1 MYSQVNQPNKDS
13 DQPNTRI
20 VGIANEFKNFIGS
33 YSCYFKTAT
42 GSVDTQAEQYLCGLM
57 EAKRRNMERMAEVV
71 PNCDDQSLQNFLTNS
86 PWCGRS
92 VLDRIAQDVD
102 DIFGDDPDTCLLV
115 DESGILKKG
124 NKSVGV
130 KRQWCGRYGKVD
142 NCQVGV
148 YLALSCRE
156 NNSLIDTRL
165 YLPETWANDP
175 ERCREAGLPEEH
187 IVFKTKSELALEM
200 VAHAHSTSIRFNWIG
215 ADGGYG
221 KEPGFLRSLDSDGH
235 IFVVDVH
242 KDQRIYLENPK
253 PTVPEPKPGKGRN
266 PTRLVAQ
273 CDPIRVD
280 KWTNEQPESEWQRI
294 TVRKTTRGKLDVDIL
309 HMRVWLWDG
318 EEAEAHCWHL
328 IVRREIASQE
338 EIKYTLSN
346 APEETSTE
354 RLAFMQGQRYWVERS
369 IQDGKSECGLAD
381 YQVRLWNGWHH
392 HMVLVMMAMLFMLK
406 TRMTH
411 KDQYSLLSCADI
423 VELLAHF
430 LPRRDVTVA
439 EILRQMEERHRR
451 RQSSIDSASRKETR
465 FIASRGG

>member
-13 DQPNTRI
+13 DQPNARI

-130 KRQWCGRYGKVD
+130 ARQWCGRYGKVD

-221 KEPGFLRSLDSDGH
+221 KEPGFCVAWILAV
-235 IFVVDVH
+235 IF
-242 KDQRIYLENPK
+242 L
-253 PTVPEPKPGKGRN
+253 
-266 PTRLVAQ
+266 
-273 CDPIRVD
+273 
-280 KWTNEQPESEWQRI
+280 
-294 TVRKTTRGKLDVDIL
+294 
-309 HMRVWLWDG
+309 
-318 EEAEAHCWHL
+318 
-328 IVRREIASQE
+328 
-338 EIKYTLSN
+338 
-346 APEETSTE
+346 
-354 RLAFMQGQRYWVERS
+354 
-369 IQDGKSECGLAD
+369 
-381 YQVRLWNGWHH
+381 
-392 HMVLVMMAMLFMLK
+392 
-406 TRMTH
+406 
-411 KDQYSLLSCADI
+411 
-423 VELLAHF
+423 
-430 LPRRDVTVA
+430 
-439 EILRQMEERHRR
+439 
-451 RQSSIDSASRKETR
+451 
-465 FIASRGG
+465 